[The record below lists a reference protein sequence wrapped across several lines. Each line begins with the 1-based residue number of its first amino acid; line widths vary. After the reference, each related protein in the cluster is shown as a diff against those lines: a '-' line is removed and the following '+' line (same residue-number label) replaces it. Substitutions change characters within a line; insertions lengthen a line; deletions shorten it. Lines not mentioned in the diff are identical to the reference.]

1 MNSVS
6 LGPSRV
12 FIDPPSVR
20 LKSSEEP
27 IQCNIGFTAGLKTAK
42 SASVVMW
49 NSEVLSGHFCKF
61 VAMLFPEYLAGHFK
75 KNAVDPGLLG
85 RQALRALPDLGQE
98 SQT

>member
-1 MNSVS
+1 
-6 LGPSRV
+6 
-12 FIDPPSVR
+12 
-20 LKSSEEP
+20 
-27 IQCNIGFTAGLKTAK
+27 
-42 SASVVMW
+42 MW